1 MQLIQDGLSRHDVF
15 KKSMG
20 LTYNDFIIL
29 PGYID
34 FTKDSVELNV
44 KLTRKISLKTP
55 FVSSPMDTV
64 TEHNMA
70 IQMALYGGIGIIH
83 NNCTPEDQADMVK
96 KVKKYESGFIL
107 DPTCLSIDN
116 TIQDVVDIKQK
127 RGFSGIPI
135 TENGHMG
142 SKLLGIVTSRDVDF
156 IPKSE
161 WNKKVSECMTPF
173 DKLVTAHS
181 NTLLKQAYNIL
192 QQNKVGKLPIID
204 DNDNLVALVSRTDLK
219 KRKDFPLASY
229 DDNKSLLVGAAVS
242 THISD
247 KYRVQKLVEAGVDV
261 IVIDSS
267 QGNSSYQ
274 IELIK
279 HIKDNY
285 ENVQVIGGNV
295 VTMCQAKN
303 LIEAGVDS
311 LRVGMGA
318 GSICITQQVMAVGRA
333 QATAVYKIAEYA
345 KGFNV
350 PIIADGGISSIGHI
364 IKALTLGASTVMMGS
379 MLAGTSDSP
388 GEYIYQDGQ
397 RLKQYRGMGSI
408 DAMNKFTQSRY
419 LNDADSIK
427 IAQGVSGTVKDK
439 GTTGQYLMYLI
450 SGVKMG
456 LQDMGVKSMDMLHS
470 WATKGKIR
478 FEQQTPSAQ
487 FEGGVHGLHSISGQK

>member
-1 MQLIQDGLSRHDVF
+1 MMQLIQDGLSRYDVF

-34 FTKDSVELNV
+34 FTTDNVELSV
-44 KLTRKISLKTP
+44 KLTRKISLNTP
-55 FVSSPMDTV
+55 FVSSPLDTV
-64 TEHNMA
+64 TEHDMA

-156 IPKSE
+156 IPKAD
-161 WNKKVSECMTPF
+161 WNKKVFECMTPF

-204 DNDNLVALVSRTDLK
+204 DENNLVALVSRTDLK

-242 THISD
+242 THVSD
-247 KYRVQKLVEAGVDV
+247 KYRIQKLVEAGVDV

-267 QGNSSYQ
+267 QGNSIYQ
-274 IELIK
+274 IDLVKYIK
-279 HIKDNY
+279 ATY
-285 ENVQVIGGNV
+285 SNVQVIGGNV
-295 VTMCQAKN
+295 VTICQAKN

-311 LRVGMGA
+311 IRVGMGA

-333 QATAVYKIAEYA
+333 QATAV
-345 KGFNV
+345 
-350 PIIADGGISSIGHI
+350 
-364 IKALTLGASTVMMGS
+364 
-379 MLAGTSDSP
+379 
-388 GEYIYQDGQ
+388 
-397 RLKQYRGMGSI
+397 
-408 DAMNKFTQSRY
+408 
-419 LNDADSIK
+419 
-427 IAQGVSGTVKDK
+427 
-439 GTTGQYLMYLI
+439 
-450 SGVKMG
+450 
-456 LQDMGVKSMDMLHS
+456 
-470 WATKGKIR
+470 
-478 FEQQTPSAQ
+478 
-487 FEGGVHGLHSISGQK
+487 